1 VRSFIGYLDKGKSC
15 FPKVRD
21 RMKILNELLEALL
34 PFSWAEYSF
43 MKNALAAVLI
53 ITPLFGIL
61 GTMIV
66 NNKMAFFSDALGH
79 SAITGIA
86 IGTIFGIADTNLSM
100 FVFAIVFALLLNR
113 IKRRKTVSTDTVIS
127 VFASLS
133 MAIGL
138 VILSRGGNFSK
149 YSVLLVG
156 DILSITR
163 EEIALLFLIFV
174 VTLVFWLL
182 CYNKLQAVSVN
193 ESLAKSKKININ
205 LIEDIFSVLI
215 ALIVMFSVK
224 WVGILIINA
233 LLILPAAAS
242 RNFSSNVREYHLFSI
257 IISVFSGLIGLIT
270 SYYLGTATGPTIV
283 VYASIIFFFTF
294 YIYGSGKYNN

>member
-1 VRSFIGYLDKGKSC
+1 
-15 FPKVRD
+15 
-21 RMKILNELLEALL
+21 MKLLYDLIETLL
-34 PFSWAEYSF
+34 PFSWVEYDF
-43 MKNALAAVLI
+43 MKNALLAVLI

-86 IGTIFGIADTNLSM
+86 IGTVFGIADTNISM
-100 FVFAIVFALLLNR
+100 FVFAVIFALLLNR
-113 IKRRKTVSTDTVIS
+113 IKRRKTISSDTVIS

-138 VILSRGGNFSK
+138 VILSRGGNFAK
-149 YSVLLVG
+149 YSALLVG
-156 DILSITR
+156 DILSITVK
-163 EEIALLFLIFV
+163 EMFFLLLIFI
-174 VTLVFWLL
+174 VTLIFWFLS
-182 CYNKLQAVSVN
+182 YNKLHAVSVN
-193 ESLAKSKKININ
+193 ESLAKSKNININ
-205 LIEDIFSVLI
+205 LLEDIFSVII

-242 RNFSSNVREYHLFSI
+242 RNFASNVREYHLFSI
-257 IISVFSGLIGLIT
+257 LISAFSGINGLIV

-283 VYASIIFFFTF
+283 VFAAIIFFATLFLNTK
-294 YIYGSGKYNN
+294 GRYN